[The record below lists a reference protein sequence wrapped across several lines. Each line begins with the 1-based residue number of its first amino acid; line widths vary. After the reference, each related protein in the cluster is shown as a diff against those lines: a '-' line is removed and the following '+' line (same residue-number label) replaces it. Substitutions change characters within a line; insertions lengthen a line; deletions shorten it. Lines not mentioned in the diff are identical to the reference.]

1 MSASHAIFGKSEAS
15 QSNQISIQGHLFNSV
30 SKYWTKIDRKRKRK
44 YSLNKPRY
52 FYRDHYF

>member
-1 MSASHAIFGKSEAS
+1 MLFLENLKHRNLIKLAFF
-15 QSNQISIQGHLFNSV
+15 NNLNHLFNSV